1 MEGLQIGLAI
11 VAIIGLLTFKYGYL
25 EEAQFKE
32 NTFSTVESGTIADK
46 RIKTEVDGGV
56 GFASGSSGF
65 VYVPTSTS
73 ESFLVTVKGSG
84 FIKELEVSHEQYLNV
99 NKGDKSCIKNWR
111 LKLNK
116 EIVKSEIEDCK

>member
-32 NTFSTVESGTIADK
+32 STFSSVESGTIVDK
-46 RIKTEVDGGV
+46 RIKTEVDGGI
-56 GFASGSSGF
+56 GFASGG
-65 VYVPTSTS
+65 VAYVPTSTS

-84 FIKELEVSHEQYLNV
+84 FIKEFEVSHEQYLAA
-99 NKGDKSCIKNWR
+99 NKGDTACVKNFR

-116 EIVKSEIEDCK
+116 QIVKSKIEGCK